1 MEIETW
7 FKLGLIILLVMGNAY
22 FVGSEVALTAA
33 RRSRIKQLADMGNKS
48 AKSVQ
53 ILHNEPERFY
63 SVTQIGITMV
73 SMGLGAIGIV
83 TIQHLVDPWFEAAS
97 HWFGEG
103 HVVVDIAH
111 TAAYLF
117 GFAFIS
123 FLHVVAGELAPKVLA
138 FHKAES
144 ISLAVAWSINGLYK
158 TFRWVIWVMER
169 SSNGLLWLFGQRDLT
184 GGHGG
189 HFSMSEEEIRTIL
202 SASEREGVLNPEE
215 TKMIRGVFDLDEHRV
230 RDAMVPR
237 TDISAV
243 STEAKVGDVLKLF
256 HEGHHARYP
265 VYEGHIDNMIGVVAI
280 KDLLL
285 TVAEEGADSPIRNR
299 SISEV
304 MRPAYMIPETKSLSD
319 LLKEFKRTRQQMA
332 VVLDEYGG
340 TAGVITLEDILEEIV
355 GEYADEFTPH
365 RYRYIK
371 KLSGSQYVIDAGIRV
386 SELEPLV
393 DFPFPTGDYVTLGG
407 LVYHTLGRIPTVGE
421 VVELEGGRLKV
432 LEMDKHRITKVLFQ
446 DTAVDA
452 ETGAT
457 HLADEFSPADA
468 EDEEQVRTME
478 TETVADGVEEE
489 ASESAASR
497 PEADEPS
504 ALASVVVLA
513 DQGPKEREPA
523 SPAAATRTGD
533 RG

>member
-1 MEIETW
+1 METELI
-7 FKLGLIILLVMGNAY
+7 FKLLLILLLVMGNAY

-33 RRSRIKQLADMGNKS
+33 RRSRIKQLAELGNKA

-53 ILHNEPERFY
+53 VLHDEPERFY

-83 TIQHLVDPWFEAAS
+83 TIEQIVDPWFESAS

-111 TAAYLF
+111 TTAYVF

-123 FLHVVAGELAPKVLA
+123 FLHVVGGELAPKVLA
-138 FHKAES
+138 FHKAET
-144 ISLAVAWSINGLYK
+144 ISLAVAWSINVLYK
-158 TFRWVIWVMER
+158 TMRWIIWVMEK
-169 SSNGLLWLFGQRDLT
+169 SSNGLLWLFGQRNLGDG
-184 GGHGG
+184 GGHG
-189 HFSMSEEEIRTIL
+189 HFSMSEDEIRTIL

-237 TDISAV
+237 TDIAGV
-243 STEAKVGDVLKLF
+243 SKDSTVGDILKLF
-256 HEGHHARYP
+256 SEGHHARYP
-265 VYEGHIDNMIGVVAI
+265 IYEDHIDNIVGVVAI
-280 KDLLL
+280 KELLATL
-285 TVAEEGADSPIRNR
+285 AEETKDDSPIRQMPLNK
-299 SISEV
+299 V

-355 GEYADEFTPH
+355 GDYADEFTPH

-386 SELEPLV
+386 TELEPLV
-393 DFPFPTGDYVTLGG
+393 NFPFPTGDYVTLGG
-407 LVYHTLGRIPTVGE
+407 LVYHALGHIPTVGE
-421 VVELEGGRLKV
+421 VVDLNGGRLKV
-432 LEMDKHRITKVLFQ
+432 MEMDKHRITKVLFQ
-446 DTAVDA
+446 DTARDE
-452 ETGAT
+452 ETGTERLVEEVSA
-457 HLADEFSPADA
+457 PA
-468 EDEEQVRTME
+468 EDYVASLEESRLSPEVQPIELTSDIGFELEAKPRPNL
-478 TETVADGVEEE
+478 E
-489 ASESAASR
+489 AST
-497 PEADEPS
+497 
-504 ALASVVVLA
+504 
-513 DQGPKEREPA
+513 REGRAP
-523 SPAAATRTGD
+523 
-533 RG
+533 

>member
-1 MEIETW
+1 METVLW
-7 FKLGLIILLVMGNAY
+7 LKLVLIIVLVMGNAY

-33 RRSRIKQLADMGNKS
+33 RRSRIKQLAELGNKA

-53 ILHNEPERFY
+53 LLHNEPERFY

-83 TIQHLVDPWFEAAS
+83 TIQEIVDPWFEAAS

-111 TAAYLF
+111 TTAYLF

-123 FLHVVAGELAPKVLA
+123 FLHVVGGELAPKVLA
-138 FHKAES
+138 FHKAET

-158 TFRWVIWVMER
+158 MFRWVIWVMEK
-169 SSNGLLWLFGQRDLT
+169 SSNGLLWLFGQRDLSG
-184 GGHGG
+184 GGHG
-189 HFSMSEEEIRTIL
+189 HFSMSEDEIRTIL

-237 TDISAV
+237 TDITAVNKSA
-243 STEAKVGDVLKLF
+243 TVGDILQLF
-256 HEGHHARYP
+256 NEGHHARYP
-265 VYEGHIDNMIGVVAI
+265 VYEDHIDNVVGVVAI
-280 KDLLL
+280 KDLLS
-285 TVAEEGADSPIRNR
+285 TVAEETSDDSPIRKMP
-299 SISEV
+299 ISEV

-319 LLKEFKRTRQQMA
+319 LLKEFKRTRRQMA

-355 GEYADEFTPH
+355 GDYADEFTPH

-393 DFPFPTGDYVTLGG
+393 SFPFPSGDYVTLGG
-407 LVYHTLGRIPTVGE
+407 LVYHALGHIPTVGE
-421 VVELEGGRLKV
+421 VVELDGGRLRV
-432 LEMDKHRITKVLFQ
+432 MEMDKHRITKVLFQ
-446 DTAVDA
+446 DTALDEKTGGVRLA
-452 ETGAT
+452 EE
-457 HLADEFSPADA
+457 HSEPA
-468 EDEEQVRTME
+468 EDLVAALEAEDQARRLAASHSVEPLIEGEPAAGME
-478 TETVADGVEEE
+478 T
-489 ASESAASR
+489 R
-497 PEADEPS
+497 
-504 ALASVVVLA
+504 
-513 DQGPKEREPA
+513 
-523 SPAAATRTGD
+523 PAAQDTESEKALP
-533 RG
+533 